1 MNKAES
7 NNEVKVYEI
16 GYLVLPSIPEDK
28 LSGVVDKIKSAVEAA
43 GGKALDGES
52 PFKQELAYS
61 MTKVVGASRYVVSE
75 AYIGWLKFELEG
87 AKAPEVKASFD
98 KIEELL
104 RYLLIKAPRESAFT
118 FEKARQAI
126 LDKLNKEN
134 EAAQALADEEI
145 APVEPVVAPTLD
157 E

>member
-16 GYLVLPSIPEDK
+16 GYLVLPSIPEEN
-28 LSGVVDKIKSAVEAA
+28 LSDVVDKIKAAVVKA
-43 GGKALDGES
+43 GGQTLDGEV
-52 PFKQELAYS
+52 PFKQELSYT

-87 AKAPEVKASFD
+87 GKAPLVKEALD
-98 KIEELL
+98 KIDELL

-118 FEKARQAI
+118 FEKARQAAI
-126 LDKLNKEN
+126 EKMAKEN
-134 EAAQALADEEI
+134 AASEDSEEVSET
-145 APVEPVVAPTLD
+145 PSEPVV